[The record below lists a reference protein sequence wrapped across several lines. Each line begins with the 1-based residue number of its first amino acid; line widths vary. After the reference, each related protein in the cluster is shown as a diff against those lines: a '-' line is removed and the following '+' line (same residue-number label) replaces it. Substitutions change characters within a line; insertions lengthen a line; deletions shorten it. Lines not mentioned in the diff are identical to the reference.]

1 MKLSLDQAS
10 IVVGALKREQ
20 EYLKR
25 IIQTT
30 NNRDEMQRVF
40 ILENKVSMLIKDL
53 EYKISTENL

>member
-1 MKLSLDQAS
+1 MKLSLDQAL